1 MSDQLLFLKTHRAHQ
16 SRPARPSL
24 PPPDERPTDHAASV
38 ESGQPGPHDQLPVA
52 SIVALVQQ
60 VGDWDTRSPTQRT
73 QTVRGTEALLAFLAD
88 LPGLGWQDKWHA
100 SGLDQDFTILQTVDT
115 SRWTTKPKP
124 SRALV
129 LAGVSALILADVI
142 RPSFKFFRDYSPQSL
157 YRRVREV
164 CWPEQFARVE
174 EKAAQLHV
182 PPPQRAIALSVLCI
196 LCLHTGRAPDRLT
209 PEDFFAIYRSHRSR
223 SENKPPGG
231 VSVAWDLSRGS
242 AQIPDV
248 PFAIA
253 KAGGQRSTAELVDSY
268 PIACRE
274 IRNLIVRYL
283 DERRAGLDYGSF
295 ENLAR
300 TLARFWVDIE
310 AIQPGITTLHLPDS
324 TARAWKESVRTVT
337 NADGTTRPRLDRLG
351 IFVPV
356 RAFYLDIAQWA
367 LHEPSWAAWAVP
379 CPLSRADTDGYAKN
393 KQRVTARMHQ
403 RVRERLPKLQ
413 DLADAADDRRQHLT
427 ALHEVALD
435 TPAGDTFNHAGHS
448 YRRVEK
454 LGRNEPPTGAVR
466 RSRHPVMI
474 IEDTATGAKV
484 DLTRAEDEAFW
495 CWAVIETLRHTG
507 VRVEELT
514 EITQLGLINYR
525 TPDTGESIPLLQIVP
540 SKSNQERVL
549 LVSPE
554 LASVL
559 ATIIARHR
567 ADNGGTVPWTRR
579 VDRYERATSE
589 ALPYLFQRRR
599 THRYNPITPGSV
611 NALLRQAIAHAGITD
626 AAGDPLHMT
635 AHDFRRMFAT
645 EAVTG
650 GLPVHIA
657 ARLLGH
663 ANITTTQSYLAV
675 FNDDLIRAYRRHL
688 DRRRAE
694 RPAEEYREPT
704 PDEWTAFEQHFAA
717 RKLELGTCGR
727 PYGTPCKHEHACIRC
742 PMLRVDPR
750 ARPRLQTIIANLTER
765 IEEARTNGWRGEIEG
780 LKTSRAAATQKLTD
794 LDRTTHRTSQT
805 PVDLGIPTVDT

>member
-1 MSDQLLFLKTHRAHQ
+1 VSDQLLFPKTHRAHQ

-24 PPPDERPTDHAASV
+24 PPQDERPSDHAASV
-38 ESGQPGPHDQLPVA
+38 ESGRPGPHDQLTVA
-52 SIVALVQQ
+52 AIVALVQQ
-60 VGDWDTRSPTQRT
+60 VGDWETRSRAQRK
-73 QTVRGTEALLAFLAD
+73 QTIRGTEAILTFLTD
-88 LPGLGWQDKWHA
+88 LPGQGWQDRWAA
-100 SGLDQDFTILQTVDT
+100 SGLDQDFTVLETVDT
-115 SRWTTKPKP
+115 RGWTTSSKQG
-124 SRALV
+124 RALV

-142 RPSFKFFRDYSPQSL
+142 RPSFKFFRDYSPQGL
-157 YRRVREV
+157 YRRGRKVR
-164 CWPEQFARVE
+164 WPEQFTRIEA
-174 EKAAQLHV
+174 KGAQLHV
-182 PPPQRAIALSVLCI
+182 PSPQRAIAMSVLCI
-196 LCLHTGRAPDRLT
+196 LALHTGRGPGELVPD
-209 PEDFFAIYRSHRSR
+209 DFFAIYRSHRSR
-223 SENKPPGG
+223 SENKPPTG
-231 VSVAWDLSRGS
+231 VSVAWDLARGI

-248 PFAIA
+248 PFTIV
-253 KAGGQRSTAELVDSY
+253 KASGQRTTDELVDSY
-268 PIACRE
+268 PIACRD
-274 IRNLIVRYL
+274 IRDVIVRYL
-283 DERRAGLDYGSF
+283 NERRPGLDYGSF

-300 TLARFWVDIE
+300 VLARFWVDIE
-310 AIQPGITTLHLPDS
+310 AIQPGITTLHLPEP
-324 TARAWKESVRTVT
+324 TARAWKESVQTVT
-337 NADGTTRPRLDRLG
+337 SVDGSTRPRLSQLG

-393 KQRVTARMHQ
+393 QQRVTARMHQ

-413 DLADAADDRRQHLT
+413 DLADAADDRRRHLS
-427 ALHEVALD
+427 ALHERALD
-435 TPAGDTFNHAGHS
+435 TPTDATFDHAGNT
-448 YRRVEK
+448 YRRVGK
-454 LGRNEPPTGAVR
+454 LRRNEPPTGAVR
-466 RSRHPVMI
+466 RSRHPVVI

-514 EITQLGLINYR
+514 EITQLALINYR
-525 TPDTGESIPLLQIVP
+525 TPDTGEHLPLLQIVP

-567 ADNGGTVPWTRR
+567 ADDGGTVPRTRR
-579 VDRYERATSE
+579 IDRYERSTSE

-599 THRYNPITPGSV
+599 THRYSPIAPGAV
-611 NALLRQAIAHAGITD
+611 NTLLRRAIAHAGITD
-626 AAGDPLHMT
+626 AAGNPLAMT

-663 ANITTTQSYLAV
+663 ANITTTQAYLAV

-750 ARPRLQTIIANLTER
+750 ARTRLQTIIASLTER
-765 IEEARTNGWRGEIEG
+765 IEEARANGWLGEIDG
-780 LKTSRAAATQKLTD
+780 LKASRTAATRKLTN
-794 LDRTTHRTSQT
+794 LDRTTQRTSQM
-805 PVDLGIPTVDT
+805 PVDLGIPTVNA